1 MHLSTTVIIGIFLGL
16 FLLITYLVMLRKR
29 YTFCRSR
36 LKESLHR
43 IAETNNF
50 MSLFSEN
57 LGSLHGLDNSMN
69 RTASYVADII
79 GAQSVCIF
87 KLEDT
92 HLHVAGVI
100 GAFPLTATN
109 QRYHHVK
116 PRYIKDIIMKDKFE
130 LGEGVIGEVAT
141 KKSSIFIK
149 DALNAVNI
157 PNNGTVPIDSLMATP
172 LIHEGQVTGVI
183 CAINN
188 RRKSKT
194 FANYQFNRFK
204 FMASQVVLAQNFV
217 HVYSNLA
224 EQQRINQELV
234 FARQLQASLLPRK
247 FPSWGRY
254 LVNSFSRS
262 AKEVS
267 GDFFDF
273 LEIDDNRLLIVV
285 GDACGKGVPAC
296 MIMAM
301 TRSFIRSNAARFT
314 TLKAMLNELNDNLFR
329 DIEDERFITLAC
341 CLIDKRESTVEYA
354 RAGHTPMY
362 MYIRDHIRELNP
374 QGAALGM
381 LPSELADFDTVSFEF
396 TRNSS
401 IFLFTDGINEQT
413 NAEFEEY
420 GIDRLKQSFDS
431 NSKDGLSSQVVINN
445 ILKSV
450 DDFVADPSIPQA
462 DDQTMVIIHNPA
474 Q

>member
-1 MHLSTTVIIGIFLGL
+1 MNFSTPVIIQITVA
-16 FLLITYLVMLRKR
+16 LLLLALYAIITRNR
-29 YTFCRSR
+29 FTFCRSR

-57 LGSLHGLDNSMN
+57 LGSLQGIDNSMN

-87 KLEDT
+87 KLEET
-92 HLHVAGVI
+92 HLHVVGVI
-100 GAFPLTATN
+100 GAFPLTAAS
-109 QRYHHVK
+109 QRYRYAK
-116 PRYIKDIIMKDKFE
+116 PRYIKDLIMRNKFE
-130 LGEGVIGEVAT
+130 LGEGVIGEVAST
-141 KKSSIFIK
+141 KSSVFIK
-149 DALNAVNI
+149 DAINDASI
-157 PNNGTVPIDSLMATP
+157 PNNGTVPIDSLMAIP

-188 RRKSKT
+188 RRKRKT

-217 HVYSNLA
+217 HVYSNLS

-234 FARQLQASLLPRK
+234 FARQLQASLLPRS
-247 FPSWGRY
+247 FPKWGKY

-273 LEIDDNRLLIVV
+273 VEIDDDRLLIVV

-314 TLKAMLNELNDNLFR
+314 TLKHMLKELNDNLFR

-341 CLIDKRESTVEYA
+341 CLIDKKESTVEYA

-381 LPSELADFDTVSFEF
+381 LPSELAEFDTVSFEF
-396 TRNSS
+396 TKDSS

-413 NAEFEEY
+413 NAQYDEY
-420 GIDRLKQSFDS
+420 GIDRLKSSFET
-431 NSKDGLSSQVVINN
+431 NSGRGLGSKEIINN

-450 DDFVADPSIPQA
+450 DDFVEDPSIAQA

-474 Q
+474 

>member
-1 MHLSTTVIIGIFLGL
+1 MHLTLSIIIEIAVLFALL
-16 FLLITYLVMLRKR
+16 FLYAVVTRKR
-29 YTFCRSR
+29 FVFSRSR

-57 LGSLHGLDNSMN
+57 LGSLQGLDNSMN

-87 KLEDT
+87 QLDGS
-92 HLHVAGVI
+92 HLRVVGVI
-100 GAFPLTATN
+100 GAFPLTAAS
-109 QRYHHVK
+109 QRYRYAK
-116 PRYIKDIIMKDKFE
+116 PRYIKDQIMRDKFE
-130 LGEGVIGEVAT
+130 LGEGIIGEVAQNKT
-141 KKSSIFIK
+141 SIFIK
-149 DALNAVNI
+149 DALNDVTI
-157 PNNGTVPIDSLMATP
+157 PSNGTVPIDSLMAIP

-188 RRKSKT
+188 RRKRKT
-194 FANYQFNRFK
+194 FAQYQFNRFK

-217 HVYSNLA
+217 HVYSNLS

-234 FARQLQASLLPRK
+234 FARQLQASLLPRS
-247 FPSWGRY
+247 FPQWGKY

-273 LEIDDNRLLIVV
+273 VEIDDDRLLIVT

-314 TLKAMLNELNDNLFR
+314 TLKSMLKELNDNLFR

-362 MYIRDHIRELNP
+362 MYIRNHIRELNP
-374 QGAALGM
+374 QGTALGM
-381 LPSELADFDTVSFEF
+381 LPSELAEFDTVSFEF
-396 TRNSS
+396 MPGAS
-401 IFLFTDGINEQT
+401 IFLFTDGINEQI
-413 NAEFEEY
+413 NASHEEY
-420 GIDRLKQSFDS
+420 GVERLKAAFEIS
-431 NSKDGLSSQVVINN
+431 SKKGLSSKEIINS

-450 DDFVADPSIPQA
+450 DDFVEDASIPQA
-462 DDQTMVIIHNPA
+462 DDQTMVIIQNPI
-474 Q
+474 

>member
-1 MHLSTTVIIGIFLGL
+1 MYIPLGTTIEIASLALLL
-16 FLLITYLVMLRKR
+16 FAYLIVSKRKLI
-29 YTFCRSR
+29 YYRSR
-36 LKESLHR
+36 LRESLHR

-57 LGSLHGLDNSMN
+57 LNSLQGLDNSMN

-87 KLEDT
+87 KLEEDY
-92 HLHVAGVI
+92 LIVSGVI
-100 GAFPLTATN
+100 GAFPLTAAN
-109 QRYHHVK
+109 QRYKHVK
-116 PRYIKDIIMKDKFE
+116 PRYMKDLVIKNKFKVSE
-130 LGEGVIGEVAT
+130 VILGEVVL
-141 KKSSIFIK
+141 KKTSIFVK
-149 DALNAVNI
+149 DALNDPTI
-157 PNNGTVPIDSLMATP
+157 PNNGIVPIDSLMATP

-188 RRKSKT
+188 RRNKKT

-204 FMASQVVLAQNFV
+204 FMASQVVLAQNFIQ
-217 HVYSNLA
+217 VYSNLA
-224 EQQRINQELV
+224 EQQRISQELV
-234 FARQLQASLLPRK
+234 FARQLQASLLPK
-247 FPSWGRY
+247 SFPKWGKY

-273 LEIDDNRLLIVV
+273 VEIDQNRLLIVV

-301 TRSFIRSNAARFT
+301 TRSFIRSNAARFS
-314 TLKAMLNELNDNLFR
+314 TLKDMLNELNDNLYR

-341 CLIDKRESTVEYA
+341 CLIDKQESTVEYA

-362 MYIRDHIRELNP
+362 MYIREHIRELNP
-374 QGAALGM
+374 QGTALGM
-381 LPSELADFDTVSFEF
+381 LPSEFAEFDTVSFEF
-396 TRNSS
+396 TPNSS

-413 NAEFEEY
+413 NEHFEEF
-420 GIDRLKQSFDS
+420 GIDRLKESFEES
-431 NSKDGLSSQVVINN
+431 SKQKLNSKEIINN
-445 ILKSV
+445 ILLAV
-450 DDFVADPSIPQA
+450 DNFVDNPSIQQA
-462 DDQTMVIIHNPA
+462 DDQTMVIIQNPG